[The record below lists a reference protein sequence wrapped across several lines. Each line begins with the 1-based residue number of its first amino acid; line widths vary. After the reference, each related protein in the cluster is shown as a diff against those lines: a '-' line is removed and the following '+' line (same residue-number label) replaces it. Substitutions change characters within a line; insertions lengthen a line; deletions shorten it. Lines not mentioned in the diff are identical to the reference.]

1 MEIQTVRRQAQSRL
15 LCRFFSTS
23 FMERRIWSAGWQEE
37 EEELVMSMP
46 EKPNWVRT
54 HGDLRRGNLAFKHF
68 TELEPMSSDRY
79 KVAGSMFADAGE
91 NENATEIWKLI
102 GENELEIT
110 RGMSFIKIDGAVH
123 EVVVWTIH
131 HSRHKEIYVGIGT
144 PFFTLE
150 DRKTAKN
157 GSPLMDMLY
166 S

>member
-1 MEIQTVRRQAQSRL
+1 
-15 LCRFFSTS
+15 
-23 FMERRIWSAGWQEE
+23 
-37 EEELVMSMP
+37 MSMP

-131 HSRHKEIYVGIGT
+131 HSRHKEIYIGIGT

-150 DRKTAKN
+150 DCKTAKN
-157 GSPLMDMLY
+157 GSLLMDMLY